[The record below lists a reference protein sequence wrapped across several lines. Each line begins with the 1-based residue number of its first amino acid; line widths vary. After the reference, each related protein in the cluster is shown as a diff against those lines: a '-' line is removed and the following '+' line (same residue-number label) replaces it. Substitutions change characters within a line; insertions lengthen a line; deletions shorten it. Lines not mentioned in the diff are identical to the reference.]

1 MKTPT
6 HKIPIIMYHR
16 ILKKEDIPLCSSYE
30 EIGSVIEISDFID
43 QINFLNR
50 KYSIISLNKL
60 VSFIKGE
67 IEIPLNSCVI
77 SFDDGYVDHY
87 KNAFPV
93 LKDLKIPAVFFIIGD
108 CIAGTTKVRWL
119 DKLYYILDNTPYK
132 KHSVEFNKI
141 MSKFYKTEIKQG
153 DSYNFLKLKTFI
165 RNSPEKD
172 FIIDQLA
179 SILNVNLELDKIN
192 KSLYLSKE
200 NILEMLENKMEFG
213 SHTMSHPDLTTIILK
228 DAIQEIIN
236 SKKII
241 SNLTSK
247 KEIPFAYP
255 FGGQKTYNKDIIKTL
270 KENNFLCSVTSI
282 PGLNSKATS
291 LFELKRMDAINLN
304 IT

>member
-30 EIGSVIEISDFID
+30 EIGSVIEISNFID
-43 QINFLNR
+43 QINFLNK

-67 IEIPLNSCVI
+67 VEIPSNSCVI

-87 KNAFPV
+87 ENAFPV
-93 LKDLKIPAVFFIIGD
+93 LKDLKIPAVFFMIGD
-108 CIAGTTKVRWL
+108 CIAGTKKVRWL

-132 KHSVEFNKI
+132 KHSTEFNKI
-141 MSKFYKTEIKQG
+141 VSNFYKTEIKQS
-153 DSYNFLKLKTFI
+153 DSYTFLKLKTFI
-165 RNSPEKD
+165 RNSPKKY

-179 SILNVNLELDKIN
+179 SILNVNLDLDKIN

-200 NILEMLENKMEFG
+200 NILEMLEHKMEFG
-213 SHTMSHPDLTTIILK
+213 SHTMSHPDLITVTPD
-228 DAIQEIIN
+228 DAIREIVN

-241 SNLTSK
+241 SNLTG
-247 KEIPFAYP
+247 KEQIPFAYP
-255 FGGQKTYNKDIIKTL
+255 FGGQKTYNKDIIETL
-270 KENNFLCSVTSI
+270 KENNFSCSLTSI
-282 PGLNSKATS
+282 PGFNSKETP
-291 LFELKRMDAINLN
+291 LFELKRMDAINLDIN
-304 IT
+304 